1 MQSPMLQFSV
11 SRRVGQ
17 KYDVFDCDGVLV
29 DSNALKVEALRNTLL
44 SLGSPNEFISWAAEE
59 FRVNFGRT
67 RTDHFDAFLQYETVG
82 GYRMDS
88 LCVDS
93 AIEHYGKQVEVLYL
107 SCPVIE
113 ETVAYLSLNVPC
125 GNSFVVSASSQVE
138 LRAVLPVRVP
148 VFSDERIFGG
158 PVKKVKNLQEIAVE
172 FGVGDMVF
180 YGDAVQ
186 DAKAAMEVGVLFV
199 GLAKFSADPQG
210 LKRFCLDN
218 GLVCFDSC
226 SEITS

>member
-1 MQSPMLQFSV
+1 MQSLRFQFSV
-11 SRRVGQ
+11 SRIVEK
-17 KYDVFDCDGVLV
+17 KYHVFDCDGVLF
-29 DSNALKVEALRNTLL
+29 DSNALKVKALETTLL
-44 SLGSPNEFISWAAEE
+44 SLGSPEEFICWATEE

-67 RTDHFDAFLQYETVG
+67 RADHFDAFLQYEAVR
-82 GYRMDS
+82 GYRMDPF
-88 LCVDS
+88 CVDS

-113 ETVAYLSLNVPC
+113 ESISYLSLNVPC

-138 LRAVLPVRVP
+138 LRAVLPARVP
-148 VFSDERIFGG
+148 NFSEERIFGG

-172 FGVGDMVF
+172 FGVGDVVF

-199 GLAKFSADPQG
+199 GLAKFSADPQR
-210 LKRFCLDN
+210 LKRFCFDN
-218 GLVCFDSC
+218 GLICFDSC
-226 SEITS
+226 LEIIS